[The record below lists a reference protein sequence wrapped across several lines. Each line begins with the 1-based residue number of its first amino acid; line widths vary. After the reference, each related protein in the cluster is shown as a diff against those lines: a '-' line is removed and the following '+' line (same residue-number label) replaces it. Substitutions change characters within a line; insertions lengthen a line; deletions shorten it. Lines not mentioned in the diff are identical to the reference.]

1 MVLTP
6 RRKRPDARC
15 VQPTMRRMTRIL
27 PALLAPAL
35 LFASDGK
42 LTCPMPAVALVS
54 PRVLQAAA
62 YHQASVAAETVTGSK
77 HRADLPGGGSGGQ
90 LQTVNFIDSDLF
102 GAMSAAGVQP
112 TALSSDAEFLRRV
125 SLDLTGQIP
134 DSATVVAFVN
144 DKTADK
150 RAKKIDEL
158 LASDA
163 FVDRWTMWFG
173 DLVQN
178 VTVSTNARE
187 YYVGRNAY
195 YTFIHD
201 AWKNGEP
208 YDQLVR
214 AVISGQ
220 GDSYVSTTG
229 DANFIVR
236 QLQNNGPIQDSYDN
250 LAAQS
255 GDRFLGMPLL
265 CLSCHN
271 GLGHLELV
279 NQYLRTKNRYDFWGM
294 AAFFSRTRAQGQK
307 YTDPNNPNANL
318 TKFLVSDNTNGSYQL
333 NTTSGNKT
341 PRQPAAGQSSTVNPA
356 YMFTGE
362 GPRPGE
368 AYRNAYGRI
377 LTADRQFARATVNRI
392 WREMFGIAIV
402 EPPNAFDLN
411 RLDPNKLPAGQTLQ
425 PTNPK
430 LLEDLTDSFIA
441 SGYNVRAFLRTIA
454 TSSSYQLS
462 SYYTPAAWNEGW
474 TTLFPRHYPHR
485 VQAEMM
491 LDAITKAT
499 NVPASLP
506 VTGMTAVTK
515 AMQLPD
521 TVEPN
526 DRNQFGAFLD
536 SFLRG
541 NRDDTARNS
550 DSSITQSLSLLNST
564 IVTTRVKR
572 ATTNSTVSKV
582 LSTTSDPGSIA
593 DQLYLATLSRYPS
606 QSERALAI
614 NYLNSG
620 TLAQK
625 AEDLQYALINQLEFL
640 FD

>member
-1 MVLTP
+1 
-6 RRKRPDARC
+6 
-15 VQPTMRRMTRIL
+15 MTRIL

-42 LTCPMPAVALVS
+42 QTCPMPQVALLS
-54 PRVLQAAA
+54 PRTQQQAA
-62 YHQASVAAETVTGSK
+62 YHQASVTAELVTAGAR
-77 HRADLPGGGSGGQ
+77 HRAVAPGGGSSP
-90 LQTVNFIDSDLF
+90 LPVVNFIDTDLF
-102 GAMSAAGVQP
+102 ATMKTAGVQP
-112 TALSSDAEFLRRV
+112 TTLSTDAEFLRRV

-144 DKTADK
+144 DQTPDK
-150 RAKKIDEL
+150 RSRKIDEL

-163 FVDRWTMWFG
+163 FADRWTMWFG

-178 VTVSTNARE
+178 VSVSNNVRE
-187 YYVGRNAY
+187 FYLGRNAY
-195 YTFIHD
+195 YAYIRD
-201 AWKNGEP
+201 AWKSGMP

-214 AVISGQ
+214 SVIAGK
-220 GDSYVSTTG
+220 GDSYSAG
-229 DANFIVR
+229 NANFVVR
-236 QLQNNGPIQDSYDN
+236 QLQNNGPIQDTYDN

-255 GDRFLGMPLL
+255 GERFLGMPLL

-279 NQYLRTKNRYDFWGM
+279 NQYLKSKNRSDFWGM
-294 AAFFSRTRAQGQK
+294 AAYFSRARLQAQK

-318 TKFLVSDNTNGSYQL
+318 TKFIVSDATSGVYQL

-341 PRQPAAGQSSTVNPA
+341 PRQPLSNGATSVTPA

-362 GPRPGE
+362 TPRTGE
-368 AYRNAYGRI
+368 AYRDAYGRI
-377 LTADRQFARATVNRI
+377 LTADRQFARATVNYL

-402 EPPNAFDLN
+402 EPPNAFDLL

-462 SYYTPAAWNEGW
+462 SYYTPAPWNEAW
-474 TTLFPRHYPHR
+474 TTLYPRHYPHR
-485 VQAEMM
+485 IPAEMM
-491 LDAITKAT
+491 LDAVVKAT
-499 NVPASLP
+499 NVPVSMNVAGL
-506 VTGMTAVTK
+506 GAVTK

-521 TVEPN
+521 TIEPGPKN
-526 DRNQFGAFLD
+526 QYGAILNEFGRGDRDQ
-536 SFLRG
+536 
-541 NRDDTARNS
+541 TARSN
-550 DSSITQSLSLLNST
+550 DSSISQALSLLNNT

-572 ATTNSTVSKV
+572 ATANSTVSKV
-582 LSTTSDPGSIA
+582 LASTTDPGSIV
-593 DQLYLATLSRYPS
+593 DQLYLATLSRYPT
-606 QSERALAI
+606 QTERSLAV

-620 TLAQK
+620 NVSQH
-625 AEDLQYALINQLEFL
+625 AEDLQYALLNQLEFL

>member
-1 MVLTP
+1 
-6 RRKRPDARC
+6 
-15 VQPTMRRMTRIL
+15 
-27 PALLAPAL
+27 
-35 LFASDGK
+35 
-42 LTCPMPAVALVS
+42 VA
-54 PRVLQAAA
+54 
-62 YHQASVAAETVTGSK
+62 
-77 HRADLPGGGSGGQ
+77 PGGGSSS
-90 LQTVNFIDSDLF
+90 LPTVNFIDSDLF
-102 GAMSAAGVQP
+102 DAMKTAGVQP
-112 TALSSDAEFLRRV
+112 TTLSTDAEFLRRI

-144 DKTADK
+144 DKTPDK
-150 RAKKIDEL
+150 RARKIDEL

-178 VTVSTNARE
+178 VTVSNNVRE
-187 YYVGRNAY
+187 FYPGRDAY
-195 YTFIHD
+195 YAFIKD
-201 AWKNGEP
+201 AWKSGMP

-214 AVISGQ
+214 TVISGK
-220 GDSYVSTTG
+220 GDSYTAG
-229 DANFIVR
+229 NANFVVR
-236 QLQNNGPIQDSYDN
+236 QLQNNGPIQDTYDN

-255 GDRFLGMPLL
+255 GERFLGMPLL

-271 GLGHLELV
+271 GIGHLELV
-279 NQYLRTKNRYDFWGM
+279 NQYLRTKNRSDFWGM
-294 AAFFSRTRAQGQK
+294 ASFFSRSHVQPQK
-307 YTDPNNPNANL
+307 YTDPNNPTANL
-318 TKFLVSDNTNGSYQL
+318 TKYIVSDTATGTYQL

-341 PRQPAAGQSSTVNPA
+341 PRQPLPNGATSVTPT

-362 GPRPGE
+362 APRAGE
-368 AYRNAYGRI
+368 AYRDAYGRM
-377 LTADRQFARATVNRI
+377 LTADRQFARATVNYL

-402 EPPNAFDLN
+402 EPPNAFDLA

-441 SGYNVRAFLRTIA
+441 SGYNVRTFLRTIA

-462 SYYTPAAWNEGW
+462 SYYAPTAWNEAW

-485 VQAEMM
+485 IQAEMM
-491 LDAITKAT
+491 LDAVIKAT
-499 NVPASLP
+499 NVPVSMN
-506 VTGMTAVTK
+506 VTGLGAVTK

-521 TVEPN
+521 TVEPGT
-526 DRNQFGAFLD
+526 RNQFGSFLD
-536 SFLRG
+536 SFGRG
-541 NRDDTARNS
+541 NRDDTPRSS
-550 DSSITQSLSLLNST
+550 DSSISQALSLLNNT
-564 IVTTRVKR
+564 LVTTRVKR

-582 LSTTSDPGSIA
+582 LASTTDPGSIT
-593 DQLYLATLSRYPS
+593 DQIYLATLSRYPT
-606 QSERALAI
+606 QTERALAI

-620 TLAQK
+620 NVNQH

>member
-1 MVLTP
+1 
-6 RRKRPDARC
+6 
-15 VQPTMRRMTRIL
+15 MTRIL

-42 LTCPMPAVALVS
+42 QTCPMPAVALLS
-54 PRVLQAAA
+54 PRALQQAA
-62 YHQASVAAETVTGSK
+62 YQQASVTAELVTGSK
-77 HRADLPGGGSGGQ
+77 HRAVSPGGGSGP
-90 LQTVNFIDSDLF
+90 LPVVNFIDSDLF
-102 GAMSAAGVQP
+102 DAMKVAGVQP

-144 DKTADK
+144 DKTPDK
-150 RAKKIDEL
+150 RSRKIDEL

-178 VTVSTNARE
+178 VTVSTNVRE
-187 YYVGRNAY
+187 FYLGRNAY

-201 AWKNGEP
+201 AWKNGMP

-214 AVISGQ
+214 TVISGK
-220 GDSYVSTTG
+220 GDSYVAG
-229 DANFIVR
+229 NANFVVR
-236 QLQNNGPIQDSYDN
+236 QLQNNGPIQDTYDN

-255 GDRFLGMPLL
+255 GERFLGMPLL

-279 NQYLRTKNRYDFWGM
+279 NQYLRTKNRSDFWGM
-294 AAFFSRTRAQGQK
+294 AAFFSRTKAQPQK

-318 TKFLVSDNTNGSYQL
+318 TKFIISDNTTGAYLL
-333 NTTSGNKT
+333 NTNSGNKT
-341 PRQPAAGQSSTVNPA
+341 PRQPAPGGSNVVTPT
-356 YMFTGE
+356 YMFTG
-362 GPRPGE
+362 GTPSAGE
-368 AYRNAYGRI
+368 AYRDAYGRM
-377 LTADRQFARATVNRI
+377 LTADRQFARATVNYL

-402 EPPNAFDLN
+402 EPPNAFDLL

-462 SYYTPAAWNEGW
+462 SYYTPAAWNEAW

-485 VQAEMM
+485 LPAEMM

-499 NVPASLP
+499 NVPVSMNVA
-506 VTGMTAVTK
+506 GIGAVTK
-515 AMQLPD
+515 AIQLPD
-521 TVEPN
+521 TVEPGPK
-526 DRNQFGAFLD
+526 NQFGAFLD
-536 SFLRG
+536 AFGRG
-541 NRDDTARNS
+541 DRDQTPRSN
-550 DSSITQSLSLLNST
+550 DSSISQSLSLLNNT
-564 IVTTRVKR
+564 IVTTRVHR
-572 ATTNSTVSKV
+572 ATANSTVAKV
-582 LSTTSDPGSIA
+582 LAATSDPGSIV
-593 DQLYLATLSRYPS
+593 DQIYLATLSRYPT
-606 QSERALAI
+606 QNERTLAM
-614 NYLNSG
+614 NYLTSG
-620 TLAQK
+620 NVAQH

>member
-1 MVLTP
+1 
-6 RRKRPDARC
+6 
-15 VQPTMRRMTRIL
+15 MRRMTRIL
-27 PALLAPAL
+27 PAFLAPAL

-42 LTCPMPAVALVS
+42 QTCPMPQVALLS
-54 PRVLQAAA
+54 PRVQQQAA
-62 YHQASVAAETVTGSK
+62 YHQASVTAELVTPGAR
-77 HRADLPGGGSGGQ
+77 HRAVAPGGGSNP
-90 LQTVNFIDSDLF
+90 LPVVNFIDSDLF
-102 GAMSAAGVQP
+102 AAMKAAGVQP
-112 TALSSDAEFLRRV
+112 TTLSSDAEFLRRV

-134 DSATVVAFVN
+134 DSATVVTFVN
-144 DKTADK
+144 DKTPDK

-178 VTVSTNARE
+178 VTVSNNSRE
-187 YYVGRNAY
+187 YYLGRNAY
-195 YTFIHD
+195 YAFIKD
-201 AWKNGEP
+201 AWKSGVP

-214 AVISGQ
+214 NVLAGK
-220 GDSYVSTTG
+220 GDSYNVG
-229 DANFIVR
+229 NANFVVR
-236 QLQNNGPIQDSYDN
+236 ELQNNGPIQDTYDN

-255 GDRFLGMPLL
+255 GERFLGMPLL

-279 NQYLRTKNRYDFWGM
+279 NQYLRSKNRSDFWGM
-294 AAFFSRTRAQGQK
+294 AAFFSRTRSQGQK

-318 TKFLVSDNTNGSYQL
+318 TKFIISDVTTGAYQL

-341 PRQPAAGQSSTVNPA
+341 PRQPLSNGATSVNPA

-362 GPRPGE
+362 GPRSGE
-368 AYRNAYGRI
+368 AYRDAYGRI
-377 LTADRQFARATVNRI
+377 LTADRQFARATVNYL

-402 EPPNAFDLN
+402 EPPNAFDLL

-441 SGYNVRAFLRTIA
+441 SGYNVRAFLRTVA

-462 SYYTPAAWNEGW
+462 SYYTPATWNEGW

-485 VQAEMM
+485 LQAEMM

-506 VTGMTAVTK
+506 VTGMTAVTR

-541 NRDDTARNS
+541 DRDDTARGS

-564 IVTTRVKR
+564 IVTTRVKK
-572 ATTNSTVSKV
+572 ATANSTVAKV
-582 LSTTSDPGSIA
+582 LASTSDPGTVA
-593 DQLYLATLSRYPS
+593 DQIYLATLSRYPS

-625 AEDLQYALINQLEFL
+625 AEDLQYALINKLEFL

>member
-1 MVLTP
+1 
-6 RRKRPDARC
+6 
-15 VQPTMRRMTRIL
+15 MRRMTRIL
-27 PALLAPAL
+27 PAFLAPAL
-35 LFASDGK
+35 HFASDGK
-42 LTCPMPAVALVS
+42 QTCPMPQVALLS
-54 PRVLQAAA
+54 PRVQQQAA
-62 YHQASVAAETVTGSK
+62 YHQASVTAELVTGAR
-77 HRADLPGGGSGGQ
+77 HRAVAPGGGNGP
-90 LQTVNFIDSDLF
+90 LPVVNFIDSDLF
-102 GAMSAAGVQP
+102 DAMKAAGVQP
-112 TALSSDAEFLRRV
+112 TTLSTDAEFLRRV

-134 DSATVVAFVN
+134 DPATFAAFVN
-144 DKTADK
+144 DTTPDK
-150 RAKKIDEL
+150 RARKIDEL

-163 FVDRWTMWFG
+163 FADRWTMWFG

-178 VTVSTNARE
+178 VSVSNNVRE
-187 YYVGRNAY
+187 FYLGRNAY
-195 YTFIHD
+195 YASIRD
-201 AWKNGEP
+201 AWKSGMP

-214 AVISGQ
+214 NVIAGK
-220 GDSYVSTTG
+220 GDSYTAG
-229 DANFIVR
+229 NANFIVR
-236 QLQNNGPIQDSYDN
+236 QLQNNGPIQDTFDN

-255 GDRFLGMPLL
+255 GERFLGMPLL

-279 NQYLRTKNRYDFWGM
+279 NQYLKSKNRSDFWGM
-294 AAFFSRTRAQGQK
+294 ASFFSRSRAQAQK

-318 TKFLVSDNTNGSYQL
+318 TKFIVTDGTTGQYQL

-341 PRQPAAGQSSTVNPA
+341 PRQPLSNGATVVAPT

-362 GPRPGE
+362 GPRTGE
-368 AYRNAYGRI
+368 AYRDAYGRI
-377 LTADRQFARATVNRI
+377 LTADRQFARATVNYL

-402 EPPNAFDLN
+402 EPPNAFDLL

-430 LLEDLTDSFIA
+430 LLEDLTDLFIA
-441 SGYNVRAFLRTIA
+441 NGYNVRAFLRTVA

-462 SYYTPAAWNEGW
+462 SYYTPATWNEGW

-485 VQAEMM
+485 LQAEMM

-506 VTGMTAVTK
+506 VTGMTAVTR

-541 NRDDTARNS
+541 DRDDTARGS

-564 IVTTRVKR
+564 IVTTRVKK
-572 ATTNSTVSKV
+572 ATANSTVAKV
-582 LSTTSDPGSIA
+582 LASTSDPGTVA
-593 DQLYLATLSRYPS
+593 DQIYLATLSRYPA

-625 AEDLQYALINQLEFL
+625 AEDLQYALINKLEFL

>member
-1 MVLTP
+1 
-6 RRKRPDARC
+6 
-15 VQPTMRRMTRIL
+15 MTRIL

-54 PRVLQAAA
+54 PRVEQQAA

-77 HRADLPGGGSGGQ
+77 HRAVLPPGGGGGP
-90 LQTVNFIDSDLF
+90 LPTVNFIDSDLF
-102 GAMSAAGVQP
+102 DAMKSAGVQP
-112 TALSSDAEFLRRV
+112 TTLSSDAEFLRRV

-134 DSATVVAFVN
+134 DSATAVAFMN
-144 DKTADK
+144 DKTSDK
-150 RAKKIDEL
+150 RARKIDEL

-163 FVDRWTMWFG
+163 FADRWTMWFG

-178 VTVSTNARE
+178 VTVSNNVRE
-187 YYVGRNAY
+187 YYLGRNAY
-195 YTFIHD
+195 YTYIHN
-201 AWKNGEP
+201 AWKNGVP

-214 AVISGQ
+214 SVISGK
-220 GDSYVSTTG
+220 GDSYTTTTG

-236 QLQNNGPIQDSYDN
+236 QLQNNGPIQDTYDN

-255 GDRFLGMPLL
+255 GERFLGMPLL

-279 NQYLRTKNRYDFWGM
+279 NQYLRAKNRSDFWGM

-307 YTDPNNPNANL
+307 YTDPNNPSANL
-318 TKFLVSDNTNGSYQL
+318 TKFIVSDLTAGAYQL

-341 PRQPAAGQSSTVNPA
+341 PRQPLSSGATSVNPT

-362 GPRPGE
+362 APRSGE
-368 AYRNAYGRI
+368 AYRDAYGRM
-377 LTADRQFARATVNRI
+377 LTADRQFARATVNYI

-402 EPPNAFDLN
+402 EPPNAFDLL

-441 SGYNVRAFLRTIA
+441 SGYNVRSFLRTIA

-462 SYYTPAAWNEGW
+462 SYYTPAAWNEAW

-499 NVPASLP
+499 NVPVSLN
-506 VTGMTAVTK
+506 VTGLSPVTK

-521 TVEPN
+521 TTEPSA
-526 DRNQFGAFLD
+526 RNQFGAFLN
-536 SFLRG
+536 SFGRG
-541 NRDDTARNS
+541 DRDTTARSS

-572 ATTNSTVSKV
+572 ATANSTVSKV
-582 LSTTSDPGSIA
+582 LASTSDPGSVA
-593 DQLYLATLSRYPS
+593 DQLYLATLSRYPT

-620 TLAQK
+620 TLAQR
-625 AEDLQYALINQLEFL
+625 AEDLQYALLNQLEFL